1 MGRNVVASLSDLRKL
16 VYRKVKYRL
25 RKPQPPT
32 LSMPFSGP
40 VLVVGSA
47 PISNKPAGFDDS
59 FRVITINGSQ
69 AATLAWGIAAP
80 DVTLV
85 QFNQIE
91 GRNTNAVHVRRV
103 LTGQRTGRLYVL
115 LWRKEERQR
124 LIEGLKAFDYR
135 YGELEIV
142 DRYERMALL
151 DKVVGLKCFELDA
164 DSKCSN
170 GINAVLFALY
180 NGATAVIITGI
191 NPASGGHSY
200 HKANLVRQHVQ
211 MDTQVLQKL
220 RDLGYPLYTCDAAV
234 ADLIGIPLWSGARA

>member
-69 AATLAWGIAAP
+69 VATSAWGIAAP

-200 HKANLVRQHVQ
+200 HKANLARQHVQ

-220 RDLGYPLYTCDAAV
+220 RDLGYPLYTSDAAV

>member
-16 VYRKVKYRL
+16 FYRKVKYRL

-32 LSMPFSGP
+32 LAMPFSGP

-200 HKANLVRQHVQ
+200 HKANLARQHVQ

-220 RDLGYPLYTCDAAV
+220 RDLGYPLYTSDVAV

>member
-1 MGRNVVASLSDLRKL
+1 MVASLSDLRKL

-32 LSMPFSGP
+32 LAMPFSGP

-200 HKANLVRQHVQ
+200 HKTNLARQHVQ

-220 RDLGYPLYTCDAAV
+220 RDLGYPLYTSDVAV

>member
-1 MGRNVVASLSDLRKL
+1 MGRYVVASLSDLRKL

-69 AATLAWGIAAP
+69 AATSAWGIAAP

-151 DKVVGLKCFELDA
+151 DKVVGLKSFELDA

-200 HKANLVRQHVQ
+200 HKANLARQHVQ

-220 RDLGYPLYTCDAAV
+220 RDLGYPLYTSDAAV